1 MKTLSL
7 TIGDLWVA
15 AAINADNEEV
25 FENDDADLEEPFEP
39 VFDVDSDEPKDDNTP
54 PAGGKDALAERGLC
68 FAGRVAPSM
77 TSTCHSSF
85 ASPFCRQPRTSKC
98 PSHQWHRP
106 SLQYGASSGQ
116 PTEI

>member
-7 TIGDLWVA
+7 NIADLWVA
-15 AAINADNEEV
+15 AAINADNKEV
-25 FENDDADLEEPFEP
+25 FENDDADLEEPFET

-85 ASPFCRQPRTSKC
+85 ASPFCRPST
-98 PSHQWHRP
+98 SHQQMSQSP
-106 SLQYGASSGQ
+106 VASPFAAIRRLLWSAN
-116 PTEI
+116 